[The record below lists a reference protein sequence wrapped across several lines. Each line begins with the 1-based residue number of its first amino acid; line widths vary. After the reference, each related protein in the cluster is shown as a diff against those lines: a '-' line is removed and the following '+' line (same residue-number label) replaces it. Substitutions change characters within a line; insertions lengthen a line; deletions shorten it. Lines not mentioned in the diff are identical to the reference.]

1 MNITCE
7 SDNIED
13 YLEETE
19 DIDFSHPTIN
29 NLSDGLFSRS
39 SNEVDFIKNAYEFV
53 RDQIAHS
60 WDIQS
65 NRITC
70 SASEVLFYKEG
81 ICYAKS
87 NLLSAL
93 LRSKGIPTGFC
104 YQRLTIGDTPDT
116 GYCIHALNAAYINSI
131 GRWVRFDARGNKAG
145 IAAEFSLTEE
155 KLAFP
160 IRQQYNEIDYLEIYK
175 QPNSKTIQV
184 LKQSTNAIHMY
195 LNGLPSVL

>member
-195 LNGLPSVL
+195 LNGLPYVL

>member
-1 MNITCE
+1 MNISCE

-29 NLSDGLFSRS
+29 NLSDELFSRS
-39 SNEVDFIKNAYEFV
+39 SNVVDFIKNAYEFV

-184 LKQSTNAIHMY
+184 LKQNTNAIHMC
-195 LNGLPSVL
+195 LNGLPSEL

>member
-1 MNITCE
+1 MNISCE

-19 DIDFSHPTIN
+19 DIDLSHPTIN
-29 NLSDGLFSRS
+29 NLSDELFSRS

-65 NRITC
+65 NRITV
-70 SASEVLFYKEG
+70 SASEALFYKEG

-116 GYCIHALNAAYINSI
+116 GYCIHALNAAYINSLTLK
-131 GRWVRFDARGNKAG
+131 RFK
-145 IAAEFSLTEE
+145 
-155 KLAFP
+155 
-160 IRQQYNEIDYLEIYK
+160 
-175 QPNSKTIQV
+175 
-184 LKQSTNAIHMY
+184 Y
-195 LNGLPSVL
+195 LNNVQTQFICI

>member
-1 MNITCE
+1 MNISCE
-7 SDNIED
+7 SDNIGD

-19 DIDFSHPTIN
+19 VIDFSHPTIGD
-29 NLSDGLFSRS
+29 LSDGLFSRS

-93 LRSKGIPTGFC
+93 LRSKGIPTGFW

-131 GRWVRFDARGNKAG
+131 GRWVRFDARGNKPG

-184 LKQSTNAIHMY
+184 LKQNTNAIHMY
-195 LNGLPSVL
+195 LNGLPSEL

>member
-1 MNITCE
+1 MNISCE

-19 DIDFSHPTIN
+19 VIDFSHPTIT
-29 NLSDGLFSRS
+29 NLSDVLFSRS
-39 SNEVDFIKNAYEFV
+39 SNEVDFIKNTYEFV

-65 NRITC
+65 KRITC

-184 LKQSTNAIHMY
+184 LKQNTNAIHMY
-195 LNGLPSVL
+195 LNGLPSEL

>member
-1 MNITCE
+1 MNISCE
-7 SDNIED
+7 SDNILD

-19 DIDFSHPTIN
+19 VIDFSHPAIN
-29 NLSDGLFSRS
+29 DLSDGLFSRS

-70 SASEVLFYKEG
+70 SASDVLFYKEG

-116 GYCIHALNAAYINSI
+116 GYCIHALNAAFINSI

-195 LNGLPSVL
+195 LNGLPSEL

>member
-1 MNITCE
+1 MNISCE

-19 DIDFSHPTIN
+19 VIDFSHPTIT

-65 NRITC
+65 KRITC

-184 LKQSTNAIHMY
+184 LKQNTNAIHMY
-195 LNGLPSVL
+195 LNGLPSEL

>member
-1 MNITCE
+1 MNISCE
-7 SDNIED
+7 SDNIGD

-19 DIDFSHPTIN
+19 VIDFSHRTIGD
-29 NLSDGLFSRS
+29 LSDELFSKS

-131 GRWVRFDARGNKAG
+131 GRWVRFDARGNKPG

-184 LKQSTNAIHMY
+184 LKQNTNAIHMY
-195 LNGLPSVL
+195 LNGLPSEL

>member
-1 MNITCE
+1 MNISCE

-29 NLSDGLFSRS
+29 NLSDELFSRS

-195 LNGLPSVL
+195 LNGLPSEL